1 MEIFMSILI
10 KSVSDFVNAL
20 AQLPANNSET
30 ERFFRGHPN
39 ESYKLTPNVY
49 RETYLIEN
57 EHNIIQDAFT
67 YCSDYFLPHETL
79 FEKLVK
85 LQHYGYKT
93 RLLDITS
100 NALVALYF
108 AVSDCQKNSN
118 EYNGKDGEVIVLDI
132 PKTKIKY
139 PNSDKVAILSAVSL
153 QNKDFNIDEISV
165 LSQYQADREIALYHK
180 EEDDIIKFLNSNK
193 NLNQWYGLLI
203 QRIRYHISK
212 SNQQPFVGDE
222 IIIKAFNNQPHIV
235 KLLNDIRNDKPYFLP
250 IIQRED
256 FNQVLCVKSKANN
269 QRILRQ
275 HGNFLIFGI
284 NDKKQNLAKIDSDW
298 QQTINGK
305 RLIID
310 GKSKLNILKELEYF
324 GISHQTLF
332 PELDSQAMHIIN
344 RYKPPQPTP

>member
-1 MEIFMSILI
+1 MFMSILI
-10 KSVSDFVNAL
+10 KSVGDFVNAL
-20 AQLPANNSET
+20 SNLPENNNDT
-30 ERFFRGHPN
+30 ERFFRGHSN
-39 ESYKLTPNVY
+39 KGYTLTPNVY
-49 RETYLIEN
+49 REPYLIEN

-108 AVSDCQKNSN
+108 SVCDCQKYSS

-132 PKTKIKY
+132 PKEKIKY
-139 PNSDKVAILSAVSL
+139 PNSDKVAILSAISL
-153 QNKDFNIDEISV
+153 QSNSFNVNEISKI
-165 LSQYQADREIALYHK
+165 SQYESMKKKILFLQQEHNL
-180 EEDDIIKFLNSNK
+180 IKFLESRKDFQELFNQMQ
-193 NLNQWYGLLI
+193 NLVLEIHELDGGKIDNIMTPILI
-203 QRIRYHISK
+203 
-212 SNQQPFVGDE
+212 NT
-222 IIIKAFNNQPHIV
+222 FNNQPHIV

-284 NDKKQNLAKIDSDW
+284 DDKKQERAKVDSSW

-310 GKSKLNILKELEYF
+310 KESKLNILKELEYF

-332 PELDSQAMHIIN
+332 PELDSQATHIIN
-344 RYKPPQPTP
+344 RYKPLQTKP